1 MKTLRK
7 GWMLLCVMIGVMVL
21 SGAYPA
27 AAKAPFSELQDME
40 SFMDAVMEEQ
50 MQKHR
55 IPNAA
60 VSIVANGEVVLAKGY
75 GYADIEKQEPVDPG
89 KSLFRIGSTSKLL
102 TWTAVMQLVEQG
114 KLDLDTDVN
123 QYLDFEIPAKLAGSS
138 GKSEIK
144 PVTLKHLLS
153 HTAGFEDY
161 SSDIFRLSE
170 DQHASLEEYVRD
182 YLPERIFPAGEVIAY
197 SNYGTALAGYIVEQ
211 VSGMAFADYVEEYL
225 YSPLNMEHSTFRQPL
240 PDHLAGDMTKGY
252 RYVDGEYRQGDF
264 EYMPE
269 PAGSMSSTASDM
281 AQFMLAFLQGGTY
294 KGKQILQ
301 ERTVN
306 QMLSPLF
313 TPHERLNGMAHGF
326 IEGKFNERR
335 VLLHPGSTML
345 YHTALYLLPEEQAGL
360 FITHSGGTFHSNIEA
375 FQAFM
380 DRYFPSGGEE
390 SLLPSEGM
398 RERSEEYAG
407 EYQQNRKSWTT
418 SDKMLS
424 LFTGVIR
431 VQVDEEGYLTVT
443 HMGETNRFIEI
454 EPGLYYNLREGR
466 SPDFGGDFRYIAFG
480 TDPLGNTLLMTDG
493 PMSYSKAAWHESSG
507 VNIMLIA
514 ASILTVIGSLI
525 YWGIKALVRRIR
537 RSYNGGEPSKVER
550 AAKYT
555 AVAYGLLTIVFVLEF
570 IVLGEPHPVYQLPA
584 AAYGDMPAWSVVT
597 ELVPYAMACLG
608 LGVVLLAVAAWRRSR
623 WRIIGRIHYTWFAGA
638 TVILLWI
645 FQFWNLI

>member
-7 GWMLLCVMIGVMVL
+7 GWMMCALIGIMVL

-27 AAKAPFSELQDME
+27 DAKAKFLENQNME
-40 SFMDAVMEEQ
+40 SFFDAVMEEQ
-50 MQKHR
+50 MKKHH

-89 KSLFRIGSTSKLL
+89 KSLFRIGSTSKLF
-102 TWTAVMQLVEQG
+102 TWSAVMQLVEQG

-144 PVTLKHLLS
+144 PVTLKHLMS

-170 DQHASLEEYVRD
+170 DQHASLDEYVRD

-240 PDHLAGDMTKGY
+240 PDHLAGHMTKGY

-269 PAGSMSSTASDM
+269 PAGSMSSTAADM

-360 FITHSGGTFHSNIEA
+360 FITHSGGTFHSNIET

-380 DRYFPSGGEE
+380 DRYFPSGGVE
-390 SLLPSEGM
+390 SPLPPEGM
-398 RERSEEYAG
+398 PERSEEYAG

-431 VQVDEEGYLTVT
+431 VQVDEDGYLMVS

-480 TDPLGNTLLMTDG
+480 TDPLGKTLLMTDG
-493 PMSYSKAAWHESSG
+493 PMSYSKAAWYESSG

-537 RSYNGGEPSKVER
+537 RSHSGSGLSTVER
-550 AAKYT
+550 AAKYL
-555 AVAYGLLTIVFVLEF
+555 AVAYGILTIVFVLEF

-584 AAYGDMPAWSVVT
+584 AAYGDLPAWSVVT

-608 LGVVLLAVAAWRRSR
+608 LGIVLLAGAAWWRRC
-623 WRIIGRIHYTWFAGA
+623 WRISGRIHYTWFAGA
-638 TVILLWI
+638 TLIFLWI